1 MKALAE
7 EKARLGDLAGG
18 KAGSAA
24 ASSAAGDFPQR
35 QGASHAS
42 RQAGTSLRQDPTECD
57 PSHDHDTFTP
67 RGPAA
72 HGSGGGDEPRVRQRV
87 RIRFS
92 KQGDLRFVGHHDL
105 ARIVERLFRR
115 AGVRPAYSQGFH
127 PKPRFNF
134 PSALALGI
142 EGVHEVLEVELA
154 EAMTGE
160 ELAARLASHAVPGL
174 VIRSIEPLPPSAPPA
189 RVKRVVYCLEVP
201 AERRAALQARLR
213 EVASSPSFPV
223 HRPAK
228 GKTFELREW
237 VEELALEGGVLRMSL
252 RVDPQGSLHPREVL
266 AVLGLEDLES
276 QGIPLVRA
284 DVELAS

>member
-1 MKALAE
+1 M
-7 EKARLGDLAGG
+7 
-18 KAGSAA
+18 
-24 ASSAAGDFPQR
+24 
-35 QGASHAS
+35 
-42 RQAGTSLRQDPTECD
+42 
-57 PSHDHDTFTP
+57 
-67 RGPAA
+67 
-72 HGSGGGDEPRVRQRV
+72 
-87 RIRFS
+87 
-92 KQGDLRFVGHHDL
+92 RFVGHHDL
-105 ARIVERLFRR
+105 ARIVERWFRR
-115 AGVRPAYSQGFH
+115 AGIRPAYSQGFH

-142 EGVHEVLEVELA
+142 EGVREVLEVELA

-160 ELAARLASHAVPGL
+160 ELSARLASHAVPGL
-174 VIRSIEPLPPSAPPA
+174 EFHAIETLPPSAPPA

-201 AERRAALQARLR
+201 ARYHAAVQARLR
-213 EVASSPSFPV
+213 EITSAASFPI

-237 VEELALEGGVLRMSL
+237 AEELALEGGVLRMAL

-266 AVLGLEDLES
+266 AVLGLEDLEA

>member
-1 MKALAE
+1 MKGLAE
-7 EKARLGDLAGG
+7 EKARLGERAGG
-18 KAGSAA
+18 KADSAA
-24 ASSAAGDFPQR
+24 ASSAAGAVPQR
-35 QGASHAS
+35 RGLSHAS
-42 RQAGTSLRQDPTECD
+42 PQAGASLQPEPTECD

-72 HGSGGGDEPRVRQRV
+72 HGSGGGDEPRVRHRV

-160 ELAARLASHAVPGL
+160 ELAARLASHTVPGL
-174 VIRSIEPLPPSAPPA
+174 VFRSIEPLPPSAPPA

-201 AERRAALQARLR
+201 AERRAALQACLR
-213 EVASSPSFPV
+213 EVASSASFPIP
-223 HRPAK
+223 RPAK

-266 AVLGLEDLES
+266 AVLGLDDLES